1 MGFYA
6 NLPFWTRLKFI
17 HERTSARATSTLSA
31 AVVRQERLERA
42 TLALGCLPLAMPLAG
57 FDQQG
62 MKLIEKPL
70 ICRQMLVKKALRG
83 LVTVLRRNQF
93 MPRQNTARISIGN
106 KERLLAGIEQNGVRG
121 FRAQASERQ
130 QLRPGRILRLC
141 KQRVQRT
148 LVDGVKPLDEC
159 PDRPRLLPEVPCRT
173 NTRFKLRNRGLP
185 QSGPAQQAGVS
196 KARNGPGSIL
206 PCRVLGKDGA
216 EDDLQA
222 SACRPPAL
230 AAELPKERF
239 VVRFQHFTRL
249 NSKRLSRALHR
260 FEVNTGVS
268 GKSSSGTDSQWNIHT
283 FREWQEV
290 LRFQIGW
297 RTFQLA

>member
-1 MGFYA
+1 M
-6 NLPFWTRLKFI
+6 KFI
-17 HERTSARATSTLSA
+17 PVPTSAKAPSTLSA
-31 AVVRQERLERA
+31 AVAWQERLERA
-42 TLALGCLPLAMPLAG
+42 TLALGCLPLAMPFAG

-62 MKLIEKPL
+62 MKLIEKSV
-70 ICRQMLVKKALRG
+70 ISRQVLVKKALRG
-83 LVTVLRRNQF
+83 LVTVLRRNQL
-93 MPRQNTARISIGN
+93 MPCQNTARICIGD
-106 KERLLAGIEQNGVRG
+106 KKRLLACIEQNGVRG
-121 FRAQASERQ
+121 FRAQASEGQ
-130 QLRPGRILRLC
+130 QLRPGRIRRLG
-141 KQRVQRT
+141 KQCVQRA

-196 KARNGPGSIL
+196 KPRNGPGSIL

-260 FEVNTGVS
+260 FEVNTGAS
-268 GKSSSGTDSQWNIHT
+268 GKSSSCTDFRWNIYT
-283 FREWQEV
+283 
-290 LRFQIGW
+290 L
-297 RTFQLA
+297 